1 MSKMTS
7 YHPQSKRKVEILHR
21 RLKEAL
27 MCHDKWM
34 TALPAML
41 LGLRATPRD
50 NIMGYQEQK

>member
-1 MSKMTS
+1 MTS

-21 RLKEAL
+21 RLKEAF